1 MGRLIGLASEN
12 LEPIHYPG
20 QRTYRLS
27 LYYCI
32 VQLCKLCNGG
42 SSVSCAVLHTA
53 GLRRRSWA
61 MQARTLFARLRS
73 RAYGRMNN
81 VQRFRF
87 PYTDMSRSPAMFV
100 RHDRSEF
107 YLFDTKRPTIHWNV
121 KPSSLTRSGY
131 VPLEPPCSF
140 GEPGRFGRT

>member
-1 MGRLIGLASEN
+1 
-12 LEPIHYPG
+12 
-20 QRTYRLS
+20 
-27 LYYCI
+27 
-32 VQLCKLCNGG
+32 
-42 SSVSCAVLHTA
+42 
-53 GLRRRSWA
+53 

-87 PYTDMSRSPAMFV
+87 PYTDMSRSPGMFV

-140 GEPGRFGRT
+140 GEPGRFGRTSVVTRSRLLVRAFMTTHSQYIQSTCR